1 MGNNGDRPRVDR
13 AGVCSCFVHTARLVS
28 ARASRESTDL
38 DSKISSTER
47 PEREFGASDTVDAE
61 RRRGRGACSNH
72 TGRFEAERREA
83 FDDGWEGL
91 GDLDAFK
98 TEVHDEPARTIITRN
113 DSPDISFDRSINPY
127 RGCEH
132 GCIYCY
138 ARPTHCFLGHS
149 AGLDFETK
157 LYAKPNAAALLEKE
171 LAHPSYKPEVIAIG
185 TNTDPYQPIERE
197 RRIMRSI
204 LEVLE
209 RTAHPVGIVTKSAL
223 VLRDIDILSR
233 MSARGLAHVALSVT
247 TLDRRIARVM
257 EPRAAT
263 PAKRIEAIRLLSEAG
278 IPTTAMVA
286 PIIPAIT
293 DSEIETILEAVREA
307 GAVSAGY
314 VLLRLP
320 LEIKTLFREWLASEF
335 PDRAER
341 VIHLLQSMHGGRDYV
356 SDWGVRQRGSGPYA
370 EQIGLRFRL
379 AKKRLGFREDREPLR
394 TDLFVAPVLSGQQM
408 RLF

>member
-1 MGNNGDRPRVDR
+1 MVAKAADRPIPIAD
-13 AGVCSCFVHTARLVS
+13 AAET
-28 ARASRESTDL
+28 
-38 DSKISSTER
+38 I
-47 PEREFGASDTVDAE
+47 DAE
-61 RRRGRGACSNH
+61 RRRGRGARSNH
-72 TGRFEAERREA
+72 TGRFEAERRAE

-98 TEVHDEPARTIITRN
+98 TEVYDEPARTIITRN

-157 LYAKPNAAALLEKE
+157 LYAKPNAAKLLERE
-171 LAHPSYKPEVIAIG
+171 LSNPRYIPQTMALG

-197 RRIMRSI
+197 RKITRSI

-209 RTAHPVGIVTKSAL
+209 RTSHPVGIVTKSAL
-223 VLRDIDILSR
+223 VVRDIDILSR
-233 MSARGLAHVALSVT
+233 MAERGLARVALSVT
-247 TLDRRIARVM
+247 TLDRHVVRVM

-263 PAKRIEAIRLLSEAG
+263 PAKRLETIRLLTEAG
-278 IPTTAMVA
+278 IPTTVMVA
-286 PIIPAIT
+286 PIVPAIT

-307 GAVSAGY
+307 GAVSTGY

-320 LEIKTLFREWLASEF
+320 LEIKVLFREWLATEF

-341 VIHLLQSMHGGRDYV
+341 VIHLMQSMHGGRDYN
-356 SDWGVRQRGSGPYA
+356 SEFGVRQRGTGPYA
-370 EQIGLRFRL
+370 EQIGLRFHL
-379 AKKRLGFREDREPLR
+379 AVKRLGFNEDRAPLR
-394 TDLFVAPVLSGQQM
+394 TDLFQRPVLTGQQM

>member
-1 MGNNGDRPRVDR
+1 M
-13 AGVCSCFVHTARLVS
+13 A
-28 ARASRESTDL
+28 
-38 DSKISSTER
+38 SKISSTER

-233 MSARGLAHVALSVT
+233 MAARGLAHVALSVT

-263 PAKRIEAIRLLSEAG
+263 PARRIEAIRLLSEAG

-394 TDLFVAPVLSGQQM
+394 SDLFVAPVLSGQQM

>member
-1 MGNNGDRPRVDR
+1 L
-13 AGVCSCFVHTARLVS
+13 H
-28 ARASRESTDL
+28 
-38 DSKISSTER
+38 SKISSTER

-233 MSARGLAHVALSVT
+233 MAARGLAHVALSVT

-263 PAKRIEAIRLLSEAG
+263 PARRIEAIRLLSEAG